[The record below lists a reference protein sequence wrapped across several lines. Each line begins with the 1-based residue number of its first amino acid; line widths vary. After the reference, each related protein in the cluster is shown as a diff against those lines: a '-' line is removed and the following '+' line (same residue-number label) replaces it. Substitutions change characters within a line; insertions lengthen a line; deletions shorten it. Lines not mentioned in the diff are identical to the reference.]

1 MAIWEPRPEDLET
14 VIREQNPWFQL
25 DRVPLSM
32 APPTDR
38 PMARA
43 LWRLLVSDRPRRYQI
58 VLGPRRVGKTTVLYQ
73 TVRHLIDQGIPPSL
87 IWWLRMDHPLLM
99 QLDLGPLVRVALNT
113 VDASPA
119 QPVYLML
126 DELVYAD
133 SWDLWL
139 KTFYDEGWPVRV
151 AATSSATAALRDRRQ
166 ESGVGRWTEQLL
178 TPYLL
183 PEYLELLDMAHT
195 VPAGETLAESL
206 AALAGGQHSSPELRQ
221 TRRRLMLVGGFPEL
235 LLADHLRPRREA
247 PDLRLESQHA
257 LRIQP
262 ELFEA
267 DHLRHRREEP
277 DLVLESQ
284 HVLRSDAVERAL
296 YKDIPQS
303 YGVRNPLMLERLLYV
318 LAAQVTGILS
328 PSRISGE
335 LGISIQTLD
344 RYLSY
349 LERAFLVFT
358 LPNYSGRETNVQKRG
373 RKLYFVDGA
382 VRNAAL
388 HRGLAVLDDP
398 VEMGALRENLVAA
411 SLHALAQ
418 RTGVRLFH
426 WRDGHQE
433 VDLVFD
439 HPDRP
444 LAFEI
449 ASSSSHSRSGLHA
462 LIRRYPRFKGGCYLV
477 APQVAVFHPDDSGI
491 GTLPLD
497 ILLLTAGT
505 LTSQYLAR
513 SGGRPIHLPDSVK
526 AGLDAP

>member
-1 MAIWEPRPEDLET
+1 
-14 VIREQNPWFQL
+14 
-25 DRVPLSM
+25 M

-38 PMARA
+38 PMARG
-43 LWRLLVSDRPRRYQI
+43 LWQLLISDRPRRYQI

-73 TVRHLIDQGIPPSL
+73 TVRHLIDHGVPPSL
-87 IWWLRMDHPLLM
+87 IWWLRMDHPQLM
-99 QLDLGPLVRVALNT
+99 QLDLGWLVRGVLDA

-126 DELVYAD
+126 DELVYAKD
-133 SWDLWL
+133 WDLWL

-151 AATSSATAALRDRRQ
+151 AATSSATAALRDRRL

-178 TPYLL
+178 TPFLL
-183 PEYLELLDMAHT
+183 PEYLELLDIPHA

-206 AALAGGQHSSPELRQ
+206 AALAGGQPSPQEFREP
-221 TRRRLMLVGGFPEL
+221 RRRLMLVGGFPEL
-235 LLADHLRPRREA
+235 LLAEHLRP
-247 PDLRLESQHA
+247 
-257 LRIQP
+257 
-262 ELFEA
+262 
-267 DHLRHRREEP
+267 RREEP

-318 LAAQVTGILS
+318 LAAQVSGILS
-328 PSRISGE
+328 PSRISRE
-335 LGISIQTLD
+335 LGISMQTLD

-398 VEMGALRENLVAA
+398 VEMGALIENLAAA
-411 SLHALAQ
+411 SLYALAQ

-426 WRDGHQE
+426 WRDGDHE

-439 HPDRP
+439 HPDQP

-449 ASSSSHSRSGLHA
+449 ASSPNHSRSGLHA
-462 LIRRYPRFKGGCYLV
+462 LIRRYPRFQGGCYLV
-477 APQVAVFHPDDSGI
+477 TPQAQVFHPDDSGV

-497 ILLLTAGT
+497 LLLLAAGT
-505 LTSQYLAR
+505 LTNKDFAR
-513 SGGRPIHLPDSVK
+513 
-526 AGLDAP
+526 LDT

>member
-87 IWWLRMDHPLLM
+87 IWWLRMDHPQLM
-99 QLDLGPLVRVALNT
+99 QLELGPLVRAVLNT

-126 DELVYAD
+126 DELVYAE

-151 AATSSATAALRDRRQ
+151 AATSSATAALRDRRM

-235 LLADHLRPRREA
+235 LLADHLR
-247 PDLRLESQHA
+247 
-257 LRIQP
+257 
-262 ELFEA
+262 
-267 DHLRHRREEP
+267 HRPEEP

-328 PSRISGE
+328 PSRISRE

-449 ASSSSHSRSGLHA
+449 ASSSNHSRSGLHA

-513 SGGRPIHLPDSVK
+513 SGVRPNHLPDSVK

>member
-1 MAIWEPRPEDLET
+1 

-25 DRVPLSM
+25 GQVPLSM

-38 PMARA
+38 PMARG
-43 LWRLLVSDRPRRYQI
+43 LWRLLASDQPRRYQI
-58 VLGPRRVGKTTVLYQ
+58 VLGPRRVGKTTVLHQ
-73 TVRHLIDQGIPPSL
+73 TVRHLIDQGVPPSL
-87 IWWLRMDHPLLM
+87 IWWLRMDHPQLM
-99 QLDLGPLVRVALNT
+99 QLDLGWLVRGVLDA
-113 VDASPA
+113 VDASPS

-126 DELVYAD
+126 DELVYAKD
-133 SWDLWL
+133 WDLWL
-139 KTFYDEGWPVRV
+139 KTFYDERWPVRV
-151 AATSSATAALRDRRQ
+151 AATSSATAALRDRRL

-178 TPYLL
+178 TPYLF
-183 PEYLELLDMAHT
+183 PEYLESLGIPHA
-195 VPAGETLAESL
+195 VPVGETLAQSL
-206 AALAGGQHSSPELRQ
+206 VAVPGGQHSSPELRQ
-221 TRRRLMLVGGFPEL
+221 ARRRLMLVGGFPEL
-235 LLADHLRPRREA
+235 LLDNHLRPWRG
-247 PDLRLESQHA
+247 
-257 LRIQP
+257 
-262 ELFEA
+262 
-267 DHLRHRREEP
+267 EP

-284 HVLRSDAVERAL
+284 QVLRSDAVERAL

-318 LAAQVTGILS
+318 LAAQVSGILS
-328 PSRISGE
+328 PSRISRE
-335 LGISIQTLD
+335 LGISMQTLD

-411 SLHALAQ
+411 SLRALAQ

-426 WRDGHQE
+426 WRDGDHE

-449 ASSSSHSRSGLHA
+449 ASSSSHGRSGLHA

-477 APQVAVFHPDDSGI
+477 TPQVPVFHPDDSGV
-491 GTLPLD
+491 GTFPLD
-497 ILLLTAGT
+497 LLLLAAGV
-505 LTSQYLAR
+505 LTNKDFAHMDDRQSYLQD
-513 SGGRPIHLPDSVK
+513 SINGGRDSLG
-526 AGLDAP
+526 A

>member
-1 MAIWEPRPEDLET
+1 
-14 VIREQNPWFQL
+14 
-25 DRVPLSM
+25 M

-38 PMARA
+38 PMARG
-43 LWRLLVSDRPRRYQI
+43 LWRLLASDQPRRYQI

-73 TVRHLIDQGIPPSL
+73 TVRHLIDQGVPPSL
-87 IWWLRMDHPLLM
+87 IWWLRMDHPQLM
-99 QLDLGPLVRVALNT
+99 QLDLGWLVRGVLDA

-126 DELVYAD
+126 DELVYAKD
-133 SWDLWL
+133 WDLWL
-139 KTFYDEGWPVRV
+139 KTFYDERWPVRV
-151 AATSSATAALRDRRQ
+151 AATSSATAALRDRRL

-183 PEYLELLDMAHT
+183 PEYLESLGISHA
-195 VPAGETLAESL
+195 VPVGETLAQSL
-206 AALAGGQHSSPELRQ
+206 VAVPGGQHSSPELRQ

-235 LLADHLRPRREA
+235 LLADHLRPRHGG
-247 PDLRLESQHA
+247 PDLGLWSQQV
-257 LRIQP
+257 LRSQP
-262 ELFEA
+262 ELFQA
-267 DHLRHRREEP
+267 DHLRPWRGEP

-284 HVLRSDAVERAL
+284 QVLRSDAVERAL

-318 LAAQVTGILS
+318 LAAQVSGILS
-328 PSRISGE
+328 PSRISRE
-335 LGISIQTLD
+335 LGISMQTLD

-398 VEMGALRENLVAA
+398 VEMGALLENLVAA
-411 SLHALAQ
+411 SLRALTH

-426 WRDGHQE
+426 WRDGDHE

-449 ASSSSHSRSGLHA
+449 ASSSNHSRSGLHA

-477 APQVAVFHPDDSGI
+477 TPQVPVFHPDDSGV
-491 GTLPLD
+491 GTFPLD
-497 ILLLTAGT
+497 LLLLAAGI
-505 LTSQYLAR
+505 LTNQAFADMDDRQSYLQD
-513 SGGRPIHLPDSVK
+513 SINGRRDSPG
-526 AGLDAP
+526 A

>member
-1 MAIWEPRPEDLET
+1 
-14 VIREQNPWFQL
+14 
-25 DRVPLSM
+25 M

-73 TVRHLIDQGIPPSL
+73 TVRHLIDHGVSPSL
-87 IWWLRMDHPLLM
+87 IWWLRMDHPQLM
-99 QLDLGPLVRVALNT
+99 QLDLGSLVRPVLNV
-113 VDASPA
+113 VDASPE

-151 AATSSATAALRDRRQ
+151 AATSSATAALRDRRL

-183 PEYLELLDMAHT
+183 PEYLELMNISQP
-195 VPAGETLAESL
+195 VPGGETLAESL
-206 AALAGGQHSSPELRQ
+206 AALGGGQHSLPELRAA
-221 TRRRLMLVGGFPEL
+221 RRRLMLVGGFPEL
-235 LLADHLRPRREA
+235 LLADHLQPRREK
-247 PDLRLESQHA
+247 PDLGLESQHV
-257 LRIQP
+257 LRSHP
-262 ELFEA
+262 ELFQV
-267 DHLRHRREEP
+267 DHLGHGREEP
-277 DLVLESQ
+277 DLVLQSQ

-303 YGVRNPLMLERLLYV
+303 YEVGNPLLLERLLYV

-328 PSRISGE
+328 PSRICGE
-335 LGISIQTLD
+335 LGISAPTLD

-398 VEMGALRENLVAA
+398 VEMGALLENLVAA
-411 SLHALAQ
+411 SLYALAQ

-426 WRDGHQE
+426 WRDGDHE

-449 ASSSSHSRSGLHA
+449 ASSPNHKRSGLHA
-462 LIRRYPRFKGGCYLV
+462 LIRRHPRFKGGCYLV
-477 APQVAVFHPDDSGI
+477 APQVPVIHPDDSGI
-491 GTLPLD
+491 GTLSLD
-497 ILLLTAGT
+497 LLLLAAGT
-505 LTSQYLAR
+505 VADRYLAGQGDQPPHFR
-513 SGGRPIHLPDSVK
+513 DSIDAGR
-526 AGLDAP
+526 DAAETR

>member
-1 MAIWEPRPEDLET
+1 MATWVPSPEDLQT
-14 VIREQNPWFQL
+14 VLGEQNPWFQL
-25 DRVPLSM
+25 GRVPSSM
-32 APPTDR
+32 APPSDR

-58 VLGPRRVGKTTVLYQ
+58 VLGPRRVGKTTVLHQ
-73 TVRHLIDQGIPPSL
+73 TVRHLIDQGVPPSL
-87 IWWLRMDHPLLM
+87 IWWLRMDHPQLM
-99 QLDLGPLVRVALNT
+99 QLDLGWLVRGVLDA
-113 VDASPA
+113 VDATPA
-119 QPVYLML
+119 RPVYLML
-126 DELVYAD
+126 DELVYAKD
-133 SWDLWL
+133 WDLWL
-139 KTFYDEGWPVRV
+139 KTFYDEGRPVRV
-151 AATSSATAALRDRRQ
+151 AATSSATAALRDRRL
-166 ESGVGRWTEQLL
+166 ESGVGRWTEQVL

-183 PEYLELLDMAHT
+183 PEYLELLNISYP
-195 VPAGETLAESL
+195 VQAGETLAESL
-206 AALAGGQHSSPELRQ
+206 AALAGGQHSSPELKQ

-235 LLADHLRPRREA
+235 LLADHLRPRHEE
-247 PDLRLESQHA
+247 PDLGLGSQHV
-257 LRIQP
+257 LRSQP

-267 DHLRHRREEP
+267 DLWPRREEP

-318 LAAQVTGILS
+318 LAAQVSGILS
-328 PSRISGE
+328 PSRISRE

-398 VEMGALRENLVAA
+398 VEMGALLENLVAA
-411 SLHALAQ
+411 SLRALAQ

-426 WRDGHQE
+426 WRDGDHE

-449 ASSSSHSRSGLHA
+449 ASSSNHNRSGLHA

-477 APQVAVFHPDDSGI
+477 TPQVPVFHPDDSGV

-497 ILLLTAGT
+497 FLLLAAGA
-505 LTSQYLAR
+505 LTNKDFAR
-513 SGGRPIHLPDSVK
+513 
-526 AGLDAP
+526 LDT

>member
-1 MAIWEPRPEDLET
+1 MATWAPRPEDLQT

-25 DRVPLSM
+25 GRVPSSL

-38 PMARA
+38 TMAKA
-43 LWRLLVSDRPRRYQI
+43 LWRLLVSDRTRRYQI
-58 VLGPRRVGKTTVLYQ
+58 VLGPRRVGKTTVLHQ

-87 IWWLRMDHPLLM
+87 IWWLRMDHPQLM
-99 QLDLGPLVRVALNT
+99 QLELGPLVRAVLDT

-151 AATSSATAALRDRRQ
+151 AATSSATAALRDRRV

-183 PEYLELLDMAHT
+183 PEYLELLEISYSM
-195 VPAGETLAESL
+195 PAGR
-206 AALAGGQHSSPELRQ
+206 ALADSLTALQRGHYSSQELRQ
-221 TRRRLMLVGGFPEL
+221 TRRRLMLIGGFPEL
-235 LLADHLRPRREA
+235 LLADHLGPRRDET
-247 PDLRLESQHA
+247 
-257 LRIQP
+257 
-262 ELFEA
+262 
-267 DHLRHRREEP
+267 

-303 YGVRNPLMLERLLYV
+303 DRVVNPLMLERLLYV

-328 PSRISGE
+328 PSRISRE
-335 LGISIQTLD
+335 LGISAPTLD

-398 VEMGALRENLVAA
+398 VEMGALLENLVAA
-411 SLHALAQ
+411 SLQALAQ

-426 WRDGHQE
+426 WRDGVHE

-444 LAFEI
+444 LAFEV
-449 ASSSSHSRSGLHA
+449 ASSPNHSRSGLRA
-462 LIRRYPRFKGGCYLV
+462 LIRRHPRFEGGCYLV
-477 APQVAVFHPDDSGI
+477 APQAPVSHPDDSGI
-491 GTLPLD
+491 GTLPVD
-497 ILLLTAGT
+497 SLLLAAGT
-505 LTSQYLAR
+505 LTNHYLAR
-513 SGGRPIHLPDSVK
+513 LGDQPPGSQASVDAGR
-526 AGLDAP
+526 DAPRAQ

>member
-1 MAIWEPRPEDLET
+1 MATWEPRPEDLQT

-25 DRVPLSM
+25 GRVSASM

-73 TVRHLIDQGIPPSL
+73 TVRHLIEQGTPPSL

-99 QLDLGPLVRVALNT
+99 QLDLGPLVRVVLNT

-133 SWDLWL
+133 RWDLWL

-151 AATSSATAALRDRRQ
+151 AATSSATAALRDRRM

-183 PEYLELLDMAHT
+183 PEYLELLDMAHP
-195 VPAGETLAESL
+195 VPAGESLAESL
-206 AALAGGQHSSPELRQ
+206 AALAGGQHSSQELRR

-235 LLADHLRPRREA
+235 LLADHLRPRRGK
-247 PDLRLESQHA
+247 PDLGLGPQHV
-257 LRIQP
+257 LPSQP
-262 ELFEA
+262 ELFQA
-267 DHLRHRREEP
+267 DDLRPPRDEP

-318 LAAQVTGILS
+318 LAAQVSGILS
-328 PSRISGE
+328 PSRISRE

-398 VEMGALRENLVAA
+398 VEMGALLENLVAA
-411 SLHALAQ
+411 SLRALAQ

-426 WRDGHQE
+426 WRDGDHE

-449 ASSSSHSRSGLHA
+449 ASSSSHSRSGLRA
-462 LIRRYPRFKGGCYLV
+462 LIRRYPRFKGGCYLA
-477 APQVAVFHPDDSGI
+477 APQVPVIHPDDSGI

-497 ILLLTAGT
+497 LLLVVADT
-505 LTSQYLAR
+505 LTNQYLAPL
-513 SGGRPIHLPDSVK
+513 SDQPSQLTDPVD
-526 AGLDAP
+526 AGP